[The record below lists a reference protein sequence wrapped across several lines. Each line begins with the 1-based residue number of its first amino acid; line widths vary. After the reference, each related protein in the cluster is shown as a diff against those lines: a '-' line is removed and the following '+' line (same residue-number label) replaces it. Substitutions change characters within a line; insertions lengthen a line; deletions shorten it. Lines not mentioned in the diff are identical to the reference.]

1 MLYAIIPSKSGG
13 FFLFIEEEATGR
25 RVAAVK
31 AATRRIAAEA
41 LQAFAATHRVP
52 GGLRNVL
59 PR

>member
-13 FFLFIEEEATGR
+13 FFLFIEEEASGR

-31 AATRRIAAEA
+31 AATRRIATEA
-41 LQAFAATHRVP
+41 LEAFVATHRVS
-52 GGLRNVL
+52 GGVKNVL